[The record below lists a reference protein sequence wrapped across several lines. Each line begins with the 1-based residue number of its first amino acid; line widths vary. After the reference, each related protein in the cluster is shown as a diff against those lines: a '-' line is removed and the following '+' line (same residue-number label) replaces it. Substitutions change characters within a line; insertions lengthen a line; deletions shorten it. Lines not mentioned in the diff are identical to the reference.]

1 MQNKKRSRTECQL
14 PHPPYR
20 APSPNPQVRLHKIFK
35 LYNSDLEREMLCKMK
50 NGLRRKVKE
59 TVFHF
64 EIHKSLQPKIGV

>member
-1 MQNKKRSRTECQL
+1 
-14 PHPPYR
+14 
-20 APSPNPQVRLHKIFK
+20 
-35 LYNSDLEREMLCKMK
+35 MLCKMK